1 MSTGQDPS
9 TAPVDAPLGER
20 LQGWLETDEPKTIR
34 GLLDHFGP
42 QAFAMSFVLL
52 AAPSALPIPTGGLT
66 DVLNVIAML
75 IAVQLVIGRERPW
88 LPERFAGRE
97 LKSLR
102 SDKTRSRLLG
112 AINRVQKV
120 ARPRFARTL
129 ESPPGRIT
137 FGLIVIVLLLAAV
150 VAPPFS
156 GLDTLPALGVV
167 VVSLGMLFGD
177 ALIVGVGAAIGA
189 GGIGLMIALAGAITA
204 TFGKVF

>member
-1 MSTGQDPS
+1 MNADDGTEE
-9 TAPVDAPLGER
+9 APLGER
-20 LQGWLETDEPKTIR
+20 LQGWLETEEPKTIR

-66 DVLNVIAML
+66 DVLNVVALL
-75 IAVQLVIGRERPW
+75 IAAQLVLGRENPW
-88 LPERFAGRE
+88 LPQRFADRE

-102 SDKTRSRLLG
+102 SEKTRGRVLG
-112 AINRVQKV
+112 MINRVQKV

-129 ESPPGRIT
+129 LSPPGRIV
-137 FGLIVIVLLLAAV
+137 FGLLVILFALAAI

-167 VVSLGMLFGD
+167 VMSLGMLFGD
-177 ALIVGVGAAIGA
+177 ALIVGIGALIGA
-189 GGIGLMIALAGAITA
+189 GGVGLMIALAGAITA
-204 TFGKVF
+204 GFGKLF

>member
-1 MSTGQDPS
+1 MSTDQDPS
-9 TAPVDAPLGER
+9 AEAVDAPLGER
-20 LQGWLETDEPKTIR
+20 LQGWLDTDEPKRIR
-34 GLLDHFGP
+34 GLLDHFGS

-66 DVLNVIAML
+66 DVLNVIALL
-75 IAVQLVIGRERPW
+75 IAIQLVIGRERPW

-102 SDKTRSRLLG
+102 SDKTRGRLLG
-112 AINRVQKV
+112 TINRVQKV
-120 ARPRFARTL
+120 ARPRLARTL
-129 ESPPGRIT
+129 QSPPGRIT
-137 FGLIVIVLLLAAV
+137 FGVIIIVLSLAAI

-177 ALIVGVGAAIGA
+177 ALIVGAGVAVGA
-189 GGIGLMIALAGAITA
+189 GGIGLMIALAGAITS
-204 TFGKVF
+204 TFGKLF